1 MHVKK
6 VLAIIGPTAI
16 GKTTVGIELAQKL
29 KGEIVSCDSRQIYK
43 LMDIGTAK
51 PTKEEQAQAV
61 HHLIDIVY
69 PDERFSAGLYEKKAT
84 EVINNIFIRQ
94 KLPIIVGGSGLYLR
108 ALESGLFQGPPADDK
123 LRESLRKEKER
134 LGLES
139 LFQRL
144 KKVDPKT
151 CQKISPTDE
160 IRIIRGLEVHELTGK
175 PISEWQEK
183 GKYSDKNLNFIK
195 FGLNL
200 ERKAL
205 YQRINQRVD
214 KMMETGFLEEVKS
227 LMSKNYSFQLPALR
241 TFGYL
246 DMEAYLQGKI
256 SLDEALEK
264 FKQGTRNYAKRQL
277 TWFRSDKKIEWIDI
291 EHENPLE
298 AVLGKFQY
306 AN

>member
-1 MHVKK
+1 MKK

-16 GKTTVGIELAQKL
+16 GKTTVGIELARKL
-29 KGEIVSCDSRQIYK
+29 NGEIVSCDSRQIYK

-69 PDERFSAGLYEKKAT
+69 PNERFSAGLFEKKAT
-84 EVINNIFIRQ
+84 EVINDIFILQ
-94 KLPIIVGGSGLYLR
+94 KLPIIVGGSGLYLK
-108 ALESGLFQGPPADDK
+108 ALESGLFQGPSADEK
-123 LRESLRKEKER
+123 LRESLRKEKEK

-139 LFQRL
+139 LYQKL

-151 CQKISPTDE
+151 SQKISPTDE
-160 IRIIRGLEVHELTGK
+160 IRIIRGLEVYELTGK

-183 GKYSDKNLNFIK
+183 GQYTDKNLNFIK
-195 FGLNL
+195 FGLSL
-200 ERKAL
+200 ERKTL
-205 YQRINQRVD
+205 YQRINLRVD
-214 KMMETGFLEEVKS
+214 KMMEAGFLEEVKN
-227 LMSKNYSFQLPALR
+227 LKSKKYSFQLPALR

-246 DMEAYLQGKI
+246 DMEAYLEGQI

-277 TWFRSDKKIEWIDI
+277 TWFRSDKKMEWVDI
-291 EHENPLE
+291 EQENPVESIL
-298 AVLGKFQY
+298 AKFQH

>member
-1 MHVKK
+1 MQVKK
-6 VLAIIGPTAI
+6 VLAIIGPTAT
-16 GKTTVGIELAQKL
+16 GKTTVGIDLAQKL
-29 KGEIVSCDSRQIYK
+29 NGEIVSCDSRQIYK

-61 HHLIDIVY
+61 HHLIDIVS

-108 ALESGLFQGPPADDK
+108 ALVSGLFQGPPADDK
-123 LRESLRKEKER
+123 LRESLQNEKER
-134 LGLES
+134 IGLEN
-139 LFQRL
+139 LYQKL

-160 IRIIRGLEVHELTGK
+160 IRIIRGLEVHELSGK

-183 GKYSDKNLNFIK
+183 GQYTDKNLNFIK
-195 FGLNL
+195 FGLNV

-205 YQRINQRVD
+205 YQRINLRVD
-214 KMMETGFLEEVKS
+214 KMMQAGFLEEVKNLIS
-227 LMSKNYSFQLPALR
+227 RNYSFQLPALR

-246 DMEAYLQGKI
+246 DMEAYLQGQI
-256 SLDEALEK
+256 GLDEALEK

-277 TWFRSDKKIEWIDI
+277 TWFRSDKKTEWVDI
-291 EHENPLE
+291 EHENPVETILT
-298 AVLGKFQY
+298 KFQHT
-306 AN
+306 N

>member
-1 MHVKK
+1 MKE
-6 VLAIIGPTAI
+6 VLAIVGPTAI
-16 GKTTVGIELAQKL
+16 GKTAVGIELARRL
-29 KGEIVSCDSRQIYK
+29 NGEIVSCDSRQIYK
-43 LMDIGTAK
+43 YMDIGTAK

-69 PDERFSAGLYEKKAT
+69 PEERFSAGLYEKKAT
-84 EVINNIFIRQ
+84 ETINDIFIRQ
-94 KLPIIVGGSGLYLR
+94 KLPIIVGGSGLYLK

-134 LGLES
+134 IGLEN
-139 LFQRL
+139 LYQKL
-144 KKVDPKT
+144 KSVDSKT
-151 CQKISPTDE
+151 SEKISPTDE
-160 IRIIRGLEVHELTGK
+160 IRIIRGLEVYELTGK
-175 PISEWQEK
+175 SISEWQEK
-183 GKYSDKNLNFIK
+183 GQYTDKNLNFIK

-214 KMMETGFLEEVKS
+214 KMMEAGFLEEVKN
-227 LMSKNYSFQLPALR
+227 LIAQNYSFQLPALR

-246 DMEAYLQGKI
+246 DMEAYMQGKI

-264 FKQGTRNYAKRQL
+264 FRQGTRNYAKRQL
-277 TWFRSDKKIEWIDI
+277 TWFRSDKEIEWIDI
-291 EHENPLE
+291 EHENS
-298 AVLGKFQY
+298 AKTVLDKFQH

>member
-1 MHVKK
+1 MKK

-16 GKTTVGIELAQKL
+16 GKTTVGIELARKL
-29 KGEIVSCDSRQIYK
+29 NGEIVSCDSRQIYK

-51 PTKEEQAQAV
+51 PTNEEQAQAV

-108 ALESGLFQGPPADDK
+108 ALESGLFQGPPADEK
-123 LRESLRKEKER
+123 IREDLRKEKQR
-134 LGLES
+134 VGLEN
-139 LFQRL
+139 LFHKL
-144 KKVDPKT
+144 ENVDPKT
-151 CQKISPTDE
+151 SEKISPTDE
-160 IRIIRGLEVHELTGK
+160 IRIIRGLEVYELSGK
-175 PISEWQEK
+175 PISEWREK
-183 GKYSDKNLNFIK
+183 GQYGDKSLNFIK
-195 FGLNL
+195 FGLNW

-205 YQRINQRVD
+205 YQRINMRVD
-214 KMMETGFLEEVKS
+214 KMMEVGFLQEVKN
-227 LMSKNYSFQLPALR
+227 LIAKNYSFQLPALR

-246 DMEAYLQGKI
+246 DMEAYLNGKI
-256 SLDEALEK
+256 SLEKALEN

-277 TWFRSDKKIEWIDI
+277 TWFRADNKIEWIDI
-291 EHENPLE
+291 EQENPVE
-298 AVLGKFQY
+298 RILGKFEQ

>member
-1 MHVKK
+1 MKK

-16 GKTTVGIELAQKL
+16 GKTTVGIELARKL
-29 KGEIVSCDSRQIYK
+29 NGEIVSCDSRQIYK

-51 PTKEEQAQAV
+51 PTNEEQAQAV

-108 ALESGLFQGPPADDK
+108 ALESGLFQGPPADYK
-123 LRESLRKEKER
+123 LRESLRKAKER
-134 LGLES
+134 SGLES
-139 LFQRL
+139 LYQKL

-151 CQKISPTDE
+151 GQKIFPTDE
-160 IRIIRGLEVHELTGK
+160 IRIIRGLEVYELSGK

-183 GKYSDKNLNFIK
+183 GQYTDKNLNFIK
-195 FGLNL
+195 FGLNS

-214 KMMETGFLEEVKS
+214 KMMETGFLEEVKN
-227 LMSKNYSFQLPALR
+227 LIAKNYSFQLPPLR

-246 DMEAYLQGKI
+246 DMEAYLQGKL
-256 SLDEALEK
+256 SLDEALDK

-291 EHENPLE
+291 KEENPVE
-298 AVLGKFQY
+298 TILGKFQY

>member
-1 MHVKK
+1 MKN
-6 VLAIIGPTAI
+6 VLVITGPTAT
-16 GKTTVGIELAQKL
+16 GKTTVGIELANKL

-51 PTKEEQAQAV
+51 PTKEEQSQAV

-69 PDERFSAGLYEKKAT
+69 PDEKFSAGLYEKKAT
-84 EVINNIFIRQ
+84 EMINDIFNRR
-94 KLPIIVGGSGLYLR
+94 KLPIIIGGSGLYLK
-108 ALESGLFQGPPADDK
+108 ALTRGLFQGPPADEK
-123 LRESLRKEKER
+123 LREKLRKEKEQ
-134 LGLES
+134 LGLEN
-139 LFQRL
+139 LYRKL

-160 IRIIRGLEVHELTGK
+160 VRILRGLEVYQLTGK

-183 GKYSDKNLNFIK
+183 GQYSDKNLNFIK

-200 ERKAL
+200 ERKRL

-214 KMMETGFLEEVKS
+214 KMMEAGFLKEVEN
-227 LMSKNYSFQLPALR
+227 LIAQNYSFQLPALR

-246 DMEAYLQGKI
+246 DMYAYLEGKI
-256 SLDEALEK
+256 SLEEALDK

-277 TWFRSDKKIEWIDI
+277 TWFRKEAKISWLDI
-291 EHENPLE
+291 EEENPVDGILNR
-298 AVLGKFQY
+298 FQRV
-306 AN
+306 N

>member
-1 MHVKK
+1 MKK

-16 GKTTVGIELAQKL
+16 GKTTVGIELARKL
-29 KGEIVSCDSRQIYK
+29 NGEIVSCDSRQIYK

-51 PTKEEQAQAV
+51 PTKEEQAQTV

-69 PDERFSAGLYEKKAT
+69 PDERFSAGLYEKRTT
-84 EVINNIFIRQ
+84 EVINDIFNRQ

-134 LGLES
+134 RGLEN
-139 LFQRL
+139 LYQKL

-151 CQKISPTDE
+151 SQKISSTDE
-160 IRIIRGLEVHELTGK
+160 IRIIRGLEVHGLTGK

-183 GKYSDKNLNFIK
+183 GQYTDKNLNFIK

-205 YQRINQRVD
+205 YHRINQRVD
-214 KMMETGFLEEVKS
+214 KMMESGFLEEVKN
-227 LMSKNYSFQLPALR
+227 LITKNYSFQLPALR

-256 SLDEALEK
+256 SVGRALEK

-277 TWFRSDKKIEWIDI
+277 TWFRSDRKIEWIDI
-291 EHENPLE
+291 EHENPVE
-298 AVLGKFQY
+298 TISAKFQY

>member
-1 MHVKK
+1 MKK

-16 GKTTVGIELAQKL
+16 GKTTVGIELARKL
-29 KGEIVSCDSRQIYK
+29 NGEIVSCDSRQIYK

-51 PTKEEQAQAV
+51 PTKEEQAQTV

-69 PDERFSAGLYEKKAT
+69 PDERFSAGLYEKRTT
-84 EVINNIFIRQ
+84 EVINDIFNRQ
-94 KLPIIVGGSGLYLR
+94 KLPIIVGGSGLCLR

-134 LGLES
+134 RGLEN
-139 LFQRL
+139 LYQKL

-151 CQKISPTDE
+151 SQKISSTDE
-160 IRIIRGLEVHELTGK
+160 IRIIRGLEVHGLTGK

-183 GKYSDKNLNFIK
+183 GQYTDKNLNFIK

-200 ERKAL
+200 
-205 YQRINQRVD
+205 
-214 KMMETGFLEEVKS
+214 
-227 LMSKNYSFQLPALR
+227 
-241 TFGYL
+241 
-246 DMEAYLQGKI
+246 QGKI
-256 SLDEALEK
+256 SLGRALEK

-277 TWFRSDKKIEWIDI
+277 TWFRSDRKIEWIDI
-291 EHENPLE
+291 EHENPVE
-298 AVLGKFQY
+298 TISAKFQY